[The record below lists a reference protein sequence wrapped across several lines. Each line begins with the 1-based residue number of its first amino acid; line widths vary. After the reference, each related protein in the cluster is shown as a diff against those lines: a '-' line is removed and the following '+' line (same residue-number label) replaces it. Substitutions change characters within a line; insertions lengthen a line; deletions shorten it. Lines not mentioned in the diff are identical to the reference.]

1 MKSEPGAYSID
12 DLERDKQTFWD
23 GVRNF
28 QARNFLRDSVK
39 KGDCVLFYH
48 SNAEPSGIAGIAE
61 VVREGYP
68 DIAAFDPKDIH
79 FDPASKREKP
89 TWYGVDIK
97 FVGKFDRLLSLEEL
111 KKVKGL
117 EAMLLLKRGQRL
129 SVQPVTEAEWIT
141 VNQIAK
147 KG

>member
-1 MKSEPGAYSID
+1 MKSEPSIYSID
-12 DLERDKQTFWD
+12 ALERGKVTFWD

-28 QARNFLRDSVK
+28 QARNFLRDSLK
-39 KGDCVLFYH
+39 EGDLVFFYH

-68 DIAAFDPKDIH
+68 DASAFDLKDGH

-89 TWYGVDIK
+89 TWYGVDIRFVKK
-97 FVGKFDRLLSLEEL
+97 FNRLLSLEEL

-117 EAMLLLKRGQRL
+117 EKMLLLKRGQRL
-129 SVQPVTEAEWIT
+129 SVQPVSALEWETI
-141 VNQIAK
+141 NGLIQ
-147 KG
+147 